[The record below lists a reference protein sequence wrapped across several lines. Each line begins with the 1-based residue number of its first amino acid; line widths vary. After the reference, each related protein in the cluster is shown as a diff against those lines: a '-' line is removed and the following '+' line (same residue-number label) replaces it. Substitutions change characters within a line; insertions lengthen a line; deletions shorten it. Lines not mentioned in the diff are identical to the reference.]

1 MTNKLPAYFENY
13 LEEKFSTL
21 SEKLDEQSRDLGG
34 RMDKLKSHV
43 NDEIQI
49 IRQTIQKLEKMI
61 NRLYWISAILFVLL
75 LIHDL
80 TRVSILDMFLQIFM
94 R

>member
-61 NRLYWISAILFVLL
+61 NRLYWISALLFVLL

-80 TRVSILDMFLQIFM
+80 TNASIFDVILKIFM

>member
-34 RMDKLKSHV
+34 RMDSLKNHV

-49 IRQTIQKLEKMI
+49 IRVTIQELKKMV
-61 NRLYWISAILFVLL
+61 NRLYFIVSILFVLL

-80 TRVSILDMFLQIFM
+80 TDASIFDVILKIFM

>member
-61 NRLYWISAILFVLL
+61 NRLYWISALLFVLL

-80 TRVSILDMFLQIFM
+80 TDASIFDVILKIFM

>member
-1 MTNKLPAYFENY
+1 MTNKLPVYFENY

>member
-21 SEKLDEQSRDLGG
+21 SEKLDEQSKDLGG
-34 RMDKLKSHV
+34 RMDTLKSHV
-43 NDEIQI
+43 NDEIEI
-49 IRQTIQKLEKMI
+49 IRRTIQKLEKMV
-61 NRLYWISAILFVLL
+61 NRLYWITALLFVLL

-80 TRVSILDMFLQIFM
+80 TDASIFDIILKIFV

>member
-61 NRLYWISAILFVLL
+61 NRLYWISALLFVLL

-80 TRVSILDMFLQIFM
+80 TNASILDVMLKIFM

>member
-13 LEEKFSTL
+13 LEEKFESIG
-21 SEKLDEQSRDLGG
+21 EKLDKQSCDLGE
-34 RMDKLKSHV
+34 RMDSLKNHV

-49 IRQTIQKLEKMI
+49 IRVTIQELKKMV
-61 NRLYWISAILFVLL
+61 NRLYFIVSILFVLL

-80 TRVSILDMFLQIFM
+80 TDASIFDVILKIFM

>member
-13 LEEKFSTL
+13 LEEKFESIG
-21 SEKLDEQSRDLGG
+21 EKLDEQSRDLGG
-34 RMDKLKSHV
+34 RMDSLKNHV

-49 IRQTIQKLEKMI
+49 IRVTIQELKKMV
-61 NRLYWISAILFVLL
+61 NRLYFIVSILFVLL

-80 TRVSILDMFLQIFM
+80 TDASIFDVILKIFM

>member
-49 IRQTIQKLEKMI
+49 IRVTIQELKKMV
-61 NRLYWISAILFVLL
+61 NRLYFIVSILFVLL

-80 TRVSILDMFLQIFM
+80 TNASIFDVILKIFM

>member
-61 NRLYWISAILFVLL
+61 NRLYWISALLFVLL

-80 TRVSILDMFLQIFM
+80 TNASIFDVMLKIFM

>member
-34 RMDKLKSHV
+34 RMDNLKSHV

-49 IRQTIQKLEKMI
+49 IRVTIQELKKMV
-61 NRLYWISAILFVLL
+61 NRLYFIVSILFVLL

-80 TRVSILDMFLQIFM
+80 TDASIFDVILKIFM